1 MMCVTPDAMGA
12 PVAALVRRCGFPARV
27 ASLNDGNHFTFERDG
42 ATADVMVDADAVV
55 VRALDILA
63 PAPVTVTLPVDGTPR
78 TFAFD
83 RYDAAHAD
91 AELAGSADYAFDDR
105 SAYRLDAARE
115 LVLSFDP
122 TTKRL
127 ARITIGERA
136 TLGRMNVL
144 AERIDRRP
152 FMYDAPVLK
161 RSALTGESGTQTTI
175 VRVDVDRE
183 GIVRGV
189 VVIVPSADPAYD
201 ATLARR
207 LDDDRYQPARLGPQ
221 PVAASVFRELHH

>member
-1 MMCVTPDAMGA
+1 MSHRRPSLDNTRRHFLRGVGVALALPWLESMPWAGSSAEAAGLPAGAAQAAAKAGPPLRMGI
-12 PVAALVRRCGFPARV
+12 VFFSNGVEPAHWW
-27 ASLNDGNHFTFERDG
+27 AKGSG
-42 ATADVMVDADAVV
+42 ATMELGPGLTPMLPHREDMVFI
-55 VRALDILA
+55 RGL
-63 PAPVTVTLPVDGTPR
+63 
-78 TFAFD
+78 FNQSAFVSTSP
-83 RYDAAHAD
+83 H
-91 AELAGSADYAFDDR
+91 
-105 SAYRLDAARE
+105 
-115 LVLSFDP
+115 
-122 TTKRL
+122 
-127 ARITIGERA
+127 
-136 TLGRMNVL
+136 LGRMNVL

-152 FMYDAPVLK
+152 FTYDAPVLK